1 LHPGEAMGY
10 WSHLLRVEIAAIVSL
25 LVYAAALTA
34 VLALGSG
41 AFSSEPQS
49 SGEAL
54 RSFGLVLWFSI
65 LPTTF
70 VFAPVYAFLHVRGA
84 TNVAAAI
91 VIGILSSAVLVFLF
105 RNGAMALYALP
116 SGAFVGAGT
125 YLILKWSSKGNRHGI
140 VRHDRG

>member
-1 LHPGEAMGY
+1 MGY

-65 LPTTF
+65 LPTAF
-70 VFAPVYAFLHVRGA
+70 VFAPVYALSQFVYTFTTKHSPSPPA
-84 TNVAAAI
+84 TGPI
-91 VIGILSSAVLVFLF
+91 HHYVFE
-105 RNGAMALYALP
+105 LYALNSNLDLP
-116 SGAFVGAGT
+116 PNASRDDLIKAMAGKTTAKAAYVGRYRNETAPA
-125 YLILKWSSKGNRHGI
+125 K
-140 VRHDRG
+140 